1 MSQEGSWED
10 WSISDERAAPAT
22 ADVITSKPH
31 LEVWPGEQAVG
42 TFPGQIPWPQVVLLG
57 RNGKAVPRGG
67 EAMQRGDISKE
78 RNQMYRLQAAV
89 NVSKAQRWVDMWKQ
103 EREGWIWG

>member
-1 MSQEGSWED
+1 
-10 WSISDERAAPAT
+10 
-22 ADVITSKPH
+22 
-31 LEVWPGEQAVG
+31 
-42 TFPGQIPWPQVVLLG
+42 
-57 RNGKAVPRGG
+57 
-67 EAMQRGDISKE
+67 MQRGDISKE